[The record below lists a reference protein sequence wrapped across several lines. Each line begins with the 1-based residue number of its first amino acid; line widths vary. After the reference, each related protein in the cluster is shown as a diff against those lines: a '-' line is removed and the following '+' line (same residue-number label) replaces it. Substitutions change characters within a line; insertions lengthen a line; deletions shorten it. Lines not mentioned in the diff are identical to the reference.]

1 MNLRCF
7 IAIEFPDEIKRNID
21 TYVEQ
26 LKATEA
32 DVKWVPAKNL
42 HLTLKFLGS
51 TPEELLT
58 EINRKLSSI
67 AKLHDRF
74 TSRIFG
80 AGVFPNIKQPRVIW
94 LGIKDAEEMIKLQ
107 KDVDEAMKEFGYEMD
122 DREFNPHLTIG
133 RARSP
138 KNKDIMIKEL
148 ATLKEVD
155 FGKIEVQNIVLMKSE
170 LKPGGAEHFRLNEI
184 PIGKGI

>member
-7 IAIEFPDEIKRNID
+7 IAIELPDEIKKNID

-26 LKATEA
+26 LKAAKA

-58 EINRKLSSI
+58 EINRKLSST

-74 TSRIFG
+74 TCRISG

-107 KDVDEAMKEFGYEMD
+107 KDADESMAELGFKKE

-138 KNKDIMIKEL
+138 KNKDMLIKEL

-155 FGKIEVQNIVLMKSE
+155 FGKIEVQNITLMKSE
-170 LKPGGAEHFRLNEI
+170 LKPGGAEYFRLNEI
-184 PIGKGI
+184 PIGRGI

>member
-1 MNLRCF
+1 MDLRCF
-7 IAIEFPDEIKRNID
+7 IAVELSDELKKTIDACIER
-21 TYVEQ
+21 
-26 LKATEA
+26 LKQTGA
-32 DVKWVPAKNL
+32 DVKWVSAKNL

-58 EINRKLSSI
+58 EINKKLSSI

-94 LGIKDAEEMIKLQ
+94 LGIKDADEMIKLQ
-107 KDVDEAMKEFGYEMD
+107 KDADESMAELGFKKE

-133 RARSP
+133 RVRAP
-138 KNKDIMIKEL
+138 KNKDMLIKEL

-155 FGKIEVQNIVLMKSE
+155 FGKIEVQNITLMKSE
-170 LKPGGAEHFRLNEI
+170 LKPGGAEYFRLNEI
-184 PIGKGI
+184 LLGK